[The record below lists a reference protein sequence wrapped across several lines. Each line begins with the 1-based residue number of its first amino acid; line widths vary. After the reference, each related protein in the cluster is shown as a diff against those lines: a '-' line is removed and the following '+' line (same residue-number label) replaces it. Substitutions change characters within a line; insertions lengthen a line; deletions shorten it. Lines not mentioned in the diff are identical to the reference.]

1 MERSIAS
8 HPRELL
14 TSKKAENYLLR
25 APGEASAG
33 KAVSMPKTKPYGC
46 NVKY

>member
-14 TSKKAENYLLR
+14 TSKKAENCLLR
-25 APGEASAG
+25 AYGEASTG
-33 KAVSMPKTKPYGC
+33 KAVSMPQTKPCAC